1 MPQAA
6 PPHHFLLDYGGPN
19 VAKEMHVGHLRSSI
33 IGQPLRDILVFAG
46 HSVKSDIHLGDWG
59 LQMGQ
64 LICYIEDNMPGL
76 LAEGDTTPISMADL
90 QTWYPEASRLSK
102 SDETFRNRAREATR
116 ALQAGRPDYFRL
128 WQRINAVSIDSLKRD
143 FGWLGVW
150 FDYWFGE
157 SRYQSALDPLVADCQ
172 ARGHAVESDGAL
184 VIPMPD
190 PEKLPPLILRNATG
204 GYGYGAT
211 DLATLAERTADPG
224 LETIHYV
231 VDARQAIHFDQ
242 VFNAARTIGLL
253 DNVTVEHIP
262 FGTVNGTD
270 GKPFKTREG
279 GTMRLVDLIDTM
291 TERAR
296 ARLDEA
302 DELDESVR
310 DTVANQIAKAA
321 VKYGELSHDRERNY
335 VFDIDQF
342 LKFEGKTGP
351 YLQYTAV
358 RIRSLIQNVS
368 AAGIVPGP
376 ITDLG
381 QSGRDLVLALDAL
394 PLAFQRTVDMRKPSH
409 LANHVYRLA
418 DVCNRFY
425 QQNRILHSSV
435 PPRQASSWLSIL
447 IAAERQLSMC
457 MGILGLDIPDQM

>member
-1 MPQAA
+1 
-6 PPHHFLLDYGGPN
+6 
-19 VAKEMHVGHLRSSI
+19 
-33 IGQPLRDILVFAG
+33 
-46 HSVKSDIHLGDWG
+46 
-59 LQMGQ
+59 
-64 LICYIEDNMPGL
+64 
-76 LAEGDTTPISMADL
+76 
-90 QTWYPEASRLSK
+90 
-102 SDETFRNRAREATR
+102 
-116 ALQAGRPDYFRL
+116 
-128 WQRINAVSIDSLKRD
+128 
-143 FGWLGVW
+143 
-150 FDYWFGE
+150 
-157 SRYQSALDPLVADCQ
+157 
-172 ARGHAVESDGAL
+172 
-184 VIPMPD
+184 
-190 PEKLPPLILRNATG
+190 
-204 GYGYGAT
+204 
-211 DLATLAERTADPG
+211 
-224 LETIHYV
+224 
-231 VDARQAIHFDQ
+231 
-242 VFNAARTIGLL
+242 
-253 DNVTVEHIP
+253 
-262 FGTVNGTD
+262 
-270 GKPFKTREG
+270 
-279 GTMRLVDLIDTM
+279 MRLVDLIDTM